1 MGSSVLHM
9 LLLPPPRLRALLGD
23 TLYTARTGGGG
34 VVAALAA
41 ADAAVAPAAK
51 RTGMK
56 ILINTVSMPYMR
68 ARASSLSHSSRREL
82 NPLPAPPVGRR
93 RWGT

>member
-41 ADAAVAPAAK
+41 ADAVAPAAK

-56 ILINTVSMPYMR
+56 ILINTVSMPTY
-68 ARASSLSHSSRREL
+68 ASERLRPVALLS
-82 NPLPAPPVGRR
+82 P
-93 RWGT
+93 

>member
-23 TLYTARTGGGG
+23 TPLRTARTGGGG

-56 ILINTVSMPYMR
+56 ILINTVSMPYAS
-68 ARASSLSHSSRREL
+68 ARLLPVALLS
-82 NPLPAPPVGRR
+82 P
-93 RWGT
+93 

>member
-9 LLLPPPRLRALLGD
+9 LLIPPPRLRALLGD

-56 ILINTVSMPYMR
+56 ILINTVSMPTY
-68 ARASSLSHSSRREL
+68 ASERLRPVALLS
-82 NPLPAPPVGRR
+82 P
-93 RWGT
+93 